1 MEQTPVSRVRDADS
15 VEYLRKLVLR
25 GIVDQIGMR
34 EEHALPF
41 ADAVLGVL
49 MSQHGGE
56 KLYVPCL
63 PRRTHVDKIAEYLR
77 IEGHTVAGACRT
89 FNVSRR
95 TLQRMFPDG
104 VKAAKRAAA
113 GKKTPM

>member
-1 MEQTPVSRVRDADS
+1 VTRVRDADS

-25 GIVDQIGMR
+25 GIVDEIGMR

-41 ADAVLGVL
+41 ADAVLAVL
-49 MSQHGGE
+49 MTHHGGE

-63 PRRTHVDKIAEYLR
+63 PRRTHANKIAEYLR
-77 IEGHTVAGACRT
+77 VEGHTVAGACRT

-95 TLQRMFPDG
+95 TLHRMFPDG
-104 VKAAKRAAA
+104 VKAEKRQAA
-113 GKKTPM
+113 GRKQPM